1 MVLYFTAFTFT
12 RTQNSP
18 NLFVRNMS
26 AGLPV
31 DQQEHWN
38 RLKVYNQCP
47 PRVNILAQISNCA
60 SPKRKDPRGSNIS
73 CSDWTLTEL
82 FIVMK
87 KLLVHHLL
95 FLVEFFPS
103 VGWPD

>member
-1 MVLYFTAFTFT
+1 
-12 RTQNSP
+12 
-18 NLFVRNMS
+18 MS

-60 SPKRKDPRGSNIS
+60 SPKRKDTRGSNIS